1 MGFAVVLDT
10 CTLYPAHLRDTLL
23 RLAELGLYQPLWSK
37 DILCELSTNLEVTAQ
52 VGAPAVKR
60 LLSEMRGAFPEA
72 QVDGYEDLIE
82 SMACH
87 PKDRHVLAA
96 AVRSK
101 AGAIITFNLSDFPD
115 TAIKPYEIEVIHPD
129 DFLLD
134 LLDLAPDLVIEELER
149 QAQSN
154 RRRPATLRELL
165 DALSTIRITKFVEE
179 VRGWEPG

>member
-1 MGFAVVLDT
+1 MGFAVFLDT
-10 CTLYPAHLRDTLL
+10 CTLYPAHLRDTFL
-23 RLAELGLYQPLWSK
+23 RLAELGLYQPLWSCH
-37 DILCELSTNLEVTAQ
+37 ILRELSSNLESTAQ
-52 VGAPAVKR
+52 IDTVALER
-60 LLSEMRGAFPEA
+60 LLGEMRGAFPEA

-96 AVRSK
+96 AVRGK
-101 AGAIITFNLSDFPD
+101 AGAIVTFNLSDFPD
-115 TAIKPYEIEVIHPD
+115 TALKPYEIEVIHPD

-149 QAQSN
+149 QAQAN

-165 DALSTIRITKFVEE
+165 DALSTIQINKFVEE
-179 VRGWEPG
+179 VRGWKAG